1 LSTRGVRASLFEGPA
16 DYQQF
21 TQVLQQARMRTGM
34 RILARGLMPNH
45 GHLVLWPE
53 ADGMLALTP
62 TQRW

>member
-1 LSTRGVRASLFEGPA
+1 MRASLFEGPA
-16 DYQQF
+16 DHQQF

-53 ADGMLALTP
+53 ADGVLALTP

>member
-1 LSTRGVRASLFEGPA
+1 VRASLFEGPA

-21 TQVLQQARMRTGM
+21 TQVLQQARMRTSL

-45 GHLVLWPE
+45 GHLVLWP
-53 ADGMLALTP
+53 DGMLALTP